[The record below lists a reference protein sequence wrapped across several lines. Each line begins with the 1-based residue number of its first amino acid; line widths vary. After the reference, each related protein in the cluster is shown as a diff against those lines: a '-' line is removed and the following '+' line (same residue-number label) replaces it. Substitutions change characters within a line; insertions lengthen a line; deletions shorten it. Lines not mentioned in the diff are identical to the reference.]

1 MTDTNASTEETQD
14 LTLRENLR
22 LLLKAS
28 KGFWLVN
35 QINFFDGIAY
45 FGILM
50 LLTRY
55 LGPSGLGMSDQTT
68 GLSVS
73 AYTGLV
79 TLFMFGGGFVSD
91 KLGVRNALTWSLIVI
106 GAGRVLLSGAPGL
119 AEYGMSHA
127 ASWIGLLMMALGTG
141 VMQPALYAGIKEY
154 TDPRTATIGY
164 GLLYS
169 IMNLGIVMESF
180 ISPLIRSDAT
190 FLNLG
195 FAEIIGLGWG
205 IGGVYWTAVAITGLM
220 LLIHI
225 TFFTR
230 RVEETDRTVIPE
242 EKEEGVPE
250 KTFVEKLKEL
260 PFADPRFMLFIFI
273 LLPVRTIFAHDFLTV
288 PDYVFRCFPEAVS
301 AKYEWIH
308 GMNPLIIVIFVP
320 TIAAF
325 TRKVK
330 IINMMIIGTA
340 ITATIPFI
348 LVPGPHLGM
357 LLTYVTIYS
366 LGEAVWSSR
375 FLEYVANLAPAGRVG
390 AYMGLAGIPWFLAK
404 FTTGLYSGSMIAY
417 FIPEGGPHNSG
428 TMWLIYASIAL
439 ISPVC
444 LLILRKWLIKGV
456 GEKH

>member
-1 MTDTNASTEETQD
+1 MTDPTESTEEEKD
-14 LTLRENLR
+14 LTLRENFR
-22 LLLKAS
+22 LLLRAS

-55 LGPSGLGMSDQTT
+55 LGPSGLGMTDKVT
-68 GLSVS
+68 GFSVS
-73 AYTGLV
+73 LYTGLV

-91 KLGVRNALTWSLIVI
+91 KLGVRRALTWSLIVI
-106 GAGRVLLSGAPGL
+106 GAGRVLLTIAP
-119 AEYGMSHA
+119 AFEGMSQVSA
-127 ASWIGLLMMALGTG
+127 WTGLMLMALGTG

-154 TDPRTATIGY
+154 TDPRTATIAF

-169 IMNLGIVMESF
+169 IMNLGIVAESF
-180 ISPLIRSDAT
+180 ISPFLRSDAT

-195 FAEIIGLGWG
+195 FMEIVGLGWG
-205 IGGVYWTAVAITGLM
+205 INGVYWMAIAVTGLM

-230 RVEETDRTVIPE
+230 KVEETDRTVVEE
-242 EKEEGVPE
+242 EKDDDGD
-250 KTFVEKLKEL
+250 KTWIEKLKEL
-260 PFADPRFMLFIFI
+260 PFADPRFMFFIFI

-288 PDYVFRCFPEAVS
+288 PDYVFRCFPETVS

-325 TRKVK
+325 TRKAK
-330 IINMMIIGTA
+330 IVNMMIIGTL
-340 ITATIPFI
+340 ITAIIPFI
-348 LVPGPHLGM
+348 LVPGPHLWT

-375 FLEYVANLAPAGRVG
+375 FLEYVARLAPAGRVG
-390 AYMGLAGIPWFLAK
+390 AYMGLAGIPWFMAK
-404 FTTGLYSGSMIAY
+404 FTTGLYSGSMLAH
-417 FIPEGGPHNSG
+417 FVPESGPHNSG
-428 TMWLIYASIAL
+428 TMWMVYACIAC
-439 ISPVC
+439 ISPVT
-444 LLILRKWLIKGV
+444 LLLARKWLLKGV
-456 GEKH
+456 PEAEE

>member
-1 MTDTNASTEETQD
+1 
-14 LTLRENLR
+14 
-22 LLLKAS
+22 
-28 KGFWLVN
+28 
-35 QINFFDGIAY
+35 
-45 FGILM
+45 
-50 LLTRY
+50 
-55 LGPSGLGMSDQTT
+55 
-68 GLSVS
+68 
-73 AYTGLV
+73 
-79 TLFMFGGGFVSD
+79 
-91 KLGVRNALTWSLIVI
+91 
-106 GAGRVLLSGAPGL
+106 
-119 AEYGMSHA
+119 
-127 ASWIGLLMMALGTG
+127 MMAMGTG

-169 IMNLGIVMESF
+169 IMNLGIVAESF
-180 ISPLIRSDAT
+180 ISPYIRSDAT

-195 FAEIIGLGWG
+195 FVEIIGLGWG
-205 IGGVYWTAVAITGLM
+205 INGVYWMAIAITGLM
-220 LLIHI
+220 LLIHM

-230 RVEETDRTVIPE
+230 KVEETDRTVVAE
-242 EKEEGVPE
+242 GKKEGEPE
-250 KTFVEKLKEL
+250 KTWIEKFREL

-320 TIAAF
+320 TIAAL

-348 LVPGPHLGM
+348 LVPGPYLWT

-375 FLEYVANLAPAGRVG
+375 FLEYVAELAPAGRVG

-404 FTTGLYSGSMIAY
+404 FTTGLYSGSMIAR
-417 FIPEGGPHNSG
+417 FIPETGPKDSG
-428 TMWLIYASIAL
+428 TMWFIYACIAL
-439 ISPVC
+439 ISPVG
-444 LLILRKWLIKGV
+444 LLLAKRWLIHGVKAKG
-456 GEKH
+456 EE

>member
-1 MTDTNASTEETQD
+1 MSDSNSSAEESQD

-28 KGFWLVN
+28 RGFWLVN

-55 LGPSGLGMSDQTT
+55 LGPSGLGMSDQVT
-68 GLSVS
+68 GFSVS
-73 AYTGLV
+73 LYTGLV

-91 KLGVRNALTWSLIVI
+91 KLGVRRALTWSLIVI
-106 GAGRVLLSGAPGL
+106 GAGRVLLSGAPALG
-119 AEYGMSHA
+119 EWSHV
-127 ASWIGLLMMALGTG
+127 ASWAALLLMALGTG

-169 IMNLGIVMESF
+169 IMNLGIVAESF
-180 ISPLIRSDAT
+180 ISPWIRSDAT
-190 FLNLG
+190 FLNLK
-195 FAEIIGLGWG
+195 FVEIVGLGWG
-205 IGGVYWTAVAITGLM
+205 INGVYWSAVAITGLM
-220 LLIHI
+220 LLIHL
-225 TFFTR
+225 TFFTKK
-230 RVEETDRTVIPE
+230 VEETDRTVIPD
-242 EKEEGVPE
+242 EKKEGEPQ
-250 KTFVEKLKEL
+250 KTFIEKLKEL
-260 PFADPRFMLFIFI
+260 PFADPRFMFFIFI

-320 TIAAF
+320 TIAAL

-348 LVPGPHLGM
+348 LVPGPHLWT

-366 LGEAVWSSR
+366 FGEAVWSSR

-404 FTTGLYSGSMIAY
+404 FTTGLYSGSMIAR
-417 FIPEGGPHNSG
+417 FIPENGPHNSG
-428 TMWLIYASIAL
+428 TMWFIYACIAL

-444 LLILRKWLIKGV
+444 LLLFRRWLIVGV
-456 GEKH
+456 SEKK